1 MILCCGEAL
10 VDMIERD
17 TIDGHKGYVPFAGGA
32 VFTTAIALGRLGAPA
47 SFFTGL
53 SADLFGDVLRK
64 TLAESHVDA
73 APCALSSRPTTMAF
87 VKLVNGNAHYT
98 FYDEGTAGRMLSV
111 SQLPALDASVEAMH
125 FGAISLIFEPCG
137 ATYEALMQREHK
149 QRVIS
154 LDPNIR
160 AGFITDAD
168 AHRARI
174 KRMIAMSDIVK
185 VSDEDL
191 EWIAGSTNHEA
202 VISDW
207 LKSGVK
213 IVTVTRGA
221 DGVDAFTKRGKN
233 YVASQRVTVVDTIGA
248 GDTFNAGFLDG
259 LRLKGMLTKT
269 GVANLSDA
277 DLAFA
282 LRRGAAAAAVTV
294 SRAGANPPWLSEM
307 PQDGSS

>member
-17 TIDGHKGYVPFAGGA
+17 TVDGHKGYVPFAGGA
-32 VFTTAIALGRLGAPA
+32 VFNTAIALGRLGAPTG
-47 SFFTGL
+47 FFTGL
-53 SADLFGDVLRK
+53 STDLFGDVLRK
-64 TLAESHVDA
+64 TLSESHVDA
-73 APCALSSRPTTMAF
+73 SPCALSSRPTTMAF
-87 VKLVNGNAHYT
+87 VKLINGNAHYT

-111 SQLPALDASVEAMH
+111 DELPVLDDSVEAMH

-137 ATYEALMQREHK
+137 ASYEALMLREHK
-149 QRVIS
+149 TCVIS

-174 KRMIAMSDIVK
+174 KRMIAMADIVK

-191 EWIAGSTNHEA
+191 EWIAGSHDHQATIAH
-202 VISDW
+202 W

-213 IVTVTRGA
+213 VVTVTRGA
-221 DGVDAFTKRGKN
+221 DGVDAFTARGK
-233 YVASQRVTVVDTIGA
+233 VFAPSQRVDVVDTIGA

-259 LRLKGMLTKT
+259 LRLKGLLTKA
-269 GVANLSDA
+269 GVADLSET

-282 LRRGAAAAAVTV
+282 LNRGAAAAAVTV
-294 SRAGANPPWLSEM
+294 SRAGANPPWLAEM
-307 PQDGSS
+307 PS

>member
-17 TIDGHKGYVPFAGGA
+17 TVDGHKGYVPFAGGA
-32 VFTTAIALGRLGAPA
+32 VFNTAIALGRLGAPA

-53 SADLFGDVLRK
+53 STDLFGEVLRK
-64 TLAESHVDA
+64 TLAESQVDS

-87 VKLVNGNAHYT
+87 VKLINGNAKYT
-98 FYDEGTAGRMLSV
+98 FYDEGTAGRMLSLNE
-111 SQLPALDASVEAMH
+111 LPKLDASVAAMH

-137 ATYEALMQREHK
+137 ATYEALMAREHK
-149 QRVIS
+149 TRVMS

-160 AGFITDAD
+160 AGFIQDAD

-174 KRMIAMSDIVK
+174 KRMIAMADIVK

-191 EWIAGSTNHEA
+191 EWIAGSSDHEA
-202 VISDW
+202 TVAGW
-207 LKSGVK
+207 LKQGVK
-213 IVTVTRGA
+213 IVTITRGA
-221 DGVDAFTKRGKN
+221 DGVDAFTARGKI
-233 YVASQRVTVVDTIGA
+233 YAPSQRVTVVDTIGA

-259 LRLKGMLTKT
+259 VRLKGALTKT
-269 GVANLSDA
+269 GVANIGEA

-282 LRRGAAAAAVTV
+282 LNRGAAAAAVTV

-307 PQDGSS
+307 PA

>member
-17 TIDGHKGYVPFAGGA
+17 TVDGHKGYVPFAGGA
-32 VFTTAIALGRLGAPA
+32 VFNTAIALGRLGAPA

-53 SADLFGDVLRK
+53 SSDLFGDVLRK
-64 TLAESHVDA
+64 TLSESHVDTT
-73 APCALSSRPTTMAF
+73 PCALSSRPTTMAF
-87 VKLVNGNAHYT
+87 VKLINGNAQYT
-98 FYDEGTAGRMLSV
+98 FYDEGTAGRMLSL
-111 SQLPALDASVEAMH
+111 SELPILDASVSAMH

-137 ATYEALMQREHK
+137 ATYEALMEREHK
-149 QRVIS
+149 ARVIS

-168 AHRARI
+168 AHRARM
-174 KRMIAMSDIVK
+174 KRMIAMADIVK

-191 EWIAGSTNHEA
+191 EWIAGSTHHEA
-202 VISDW
+202 TIAGW

-221 DGVDAFTKRGKN
+221 DGVDAFTARGKV
-233 YVASQRVTVVDTIGA
+233 YAPSQRVTVVDTIGA

-259 LRLKGMLTKT
+259 LRLKGALSKT
-269 GVANLSDA
+269 GVANLAEA
-277 DLAFA
+277 DLIFA
-282 LRRGAAAAAVTV
+282 LNRGAAAAAVTV
-294 SRAGANPPWLSEM
+294 SRAGANPPWLNEM
-307 PQDGSS
+307 PA